1 MSKKNNPIELA
12 SFKDIDNRLRLM
24 KNFYTLNRLPSN
36 CPWKRFEGY
45 SKKRFIKEN
54 FSLIQRHTDFFKE
67 TFSNLCKEI
76 AFVKVFIKKLQRDY
90 WFTLYYMG
98 KDEDK
103 ELVYFFGGEPEY
115 NVSMN
120 KKFKKIGWES
130 YPNELLEFWK
140 IHSVLGIWYGEI
152 NSLEFLES
160 SLFDNSEIIIPHYY
174 SLTKFFWEQLGWNIK
189 ESISSIDEKN
199 NFFMNRYILDGIC
212 LSIFSNSDSLIL
224 IRPYIKKKFLEEFYN
239 EREPFED
246 FNELYAHVKELQD
259 EQSYTKRLTQYYFFA
274 HDSGSYFYDFYEY
287 LIREMNICLR

>member
-1 MSKKNNPIELA
+1 
-12 SFKDIDNRLRLM
+12 M

-45 SKKRFIKEN
+45 SKDRFIKEN
-54 FSLIQRHTDFFKE
+54 FGS
-67 TFSNLCKEI
+67 
-76 AFVKVFIKKLQRDY
+76 IKKLQRDY

-103 ELVYFFGGEPEY
+103 ELAYFFGGEPEY
-115 NVSMN
+115 NVSMD
-120 KKFKKIGWES
+120 KKFKKIGWEG

-140 IHSVLGIWYGEI
+140 IHGILGIWYGEI

-174 SLTKFFWEQLGWNIK
+174 SLTKFAWEQLLEWNIR
-189 ESISSIDEKN
+189 ESISSIEEKRD
-199 NFFMNRYILDGIC
+199 FFMDRYILDGIC
-212 LSIFSNSDSLIL
+212 LSISSNSDSLIL

-259 EQSYTKRLTQYYFFA
+259 EQSYTKKLTQYYFFA

-287 LIREMNICLR
+287 LIGEINICLR